1 MTEILS
7 IGPVRAARP
16 GKATT
21 RRTGDNLASRLL
33 REPLLHFLLV
43 GGLLFLAARQH
54 ADANDR
60 HRIVIDDSRVAQL
73 TQTWSLQYGSAPTE
87 AMRETLLRKWI
98 DEEALYREG
107 VARGVDKDD
116 EIIRRRVIQ
125 KMQFLT
131 QDLAATPD
139 PRDSDLRAYYQGHL
153 AKYRTLERV
162 TFSHVFFSPDTR
174 GDAAAKAAAEEALAT
189 LQPETVRAPERGDR
203 FADRYDYAGLD
214 PTDAGRLFGRSD
226 FSQALFGAPVG
237 RWSGPYRSGF
247 GWHLARI
254 ESRTPSSLPPFEAV
268 AGQVRDDYIAD
279 ARADADAEAIA
290 DLEKRYT
297 VVRQDGSAGP

>member
-1 MTEILS
+1 MTGILS
-7 IGPVRAARP
+7 LGPVRPARTREAASGSSRDSI
-16 GKATT
+16 A
-21 RRTGDNLASRLL
+21 ARLL

-43 GGLLFLAARQH
+43 GGLLFLAARYH

-162 TFSHVFFSPDTR
+162 
-174 GDAAAKAAAEEALAT
+174 
-189 LQPETVRAPERGDR
+189 
-203 FADRYDYAGLD
+203 
-214 PTDAGRLFGRSD
+214 
-226 FSQALFGAPVG
+226 
-237 RWSGPYRSGF
+237 
-247 GWHLARI
+247 
-254 ESRTPSSLPPFEAV
+254 
-268 AGQVRDDYIAD
+268 
-279 ARADADAEAIA
+279 
-290 DLEKRYT
+290 
-297 VVRQDGSAGP
+297 